1 MSETTTDPKAEITA
15 MSAVNDAI
23 AGLDAAGAARVLQW
37 AADARGLGAV
47 VRKAPTPPSSAG
59 GESEN
64 GGQPQQQ
71 FEELGDLDAAASPPT
86 DADRALVGGYWYQYI
101 QQKPDFTAYE
111 VNVALNNL
119 GHRLKNIT
127 SAFDTLKARKPS
139 LVIQLKKSGTSK
151 QSRKTYKLTLA
162 GKQAVEAMIAPPH
175 Q

>member
-1 MSETTTDPKAEITA
+1 MSEVTADAKAELTA
-15 MSAVNDAI
+15 MTVVSETLAA
-23 AGLDAAGAARVLQW
+23 LDDVRAARVLQW
-37 AADARGLGAV
+37 AADVRGLGIT
-47 VRKAPTPPSSAG
+47 VRKARGAETSAAST
-59 GESEN
+59 SEN
-64 GGQPQQQ
+64 GGPLPA
-71 FEELGDLDAAASPPT
+71 FESLGELDAAASPPT
-86 DADRALVGGYWYQYI
+86 DADRALLGGYWFQFL

-151 QSRKTYKLTLA
+151 QSRKTYKLTVA
-162 GKQAVEAMIAPPH
+162 GKQAVESMIAPH